1 MAVKKRR
8 ITAEDLYRFETVS
21 DPQISPDGRFIIFCV
36 QRVDRKTEKK
46 FTNLWLVSTRGGKP
60 RQFTYGD
67 QTDTHPRWSPDG
79 KQIAFLSNRG
89 DESQMQIY
97 LIPIDG
103 GEARPLTNMQ
113 GSFGSFEWSPD
124 GRQLVCAFRKKDKEQ
139 LEREADERKKKL
151 GVVARHITS
160 LDYKFDGV
168 GYLPKEKWHIWTI
181 NARTGKAHQL
191 TEGDKYSETSPR
203 WSPDGKQIL
212 FFSNRSE
219 RPDID
224 VHLDDIFVM
233 PAEGGTF
240 RKVETPPGPK
250 YMGSFSPDGKWI
262 AYLGREG
269 KGDWW
274 KNTRLWVVPVDGSAP
289 ARDLTGQYDVDVSSG
304 TLTDTGDRPT
314 LPPVWLLDGGRLY
327 FHVTHHGETRLCSVA
342 ADGSDLQTVIDGGV
356 VGGYS
361 LDSKQVR
368 LAYWFGDM
376 MNPGQVWVR
385 LMENGRSRQLTRFNT
400 WLNRVDLGQIEE
412 VWFKGPDNNDLQGWI
427 LNPPDFDPTKKYP
440 SILEIHGGPWLQ
452 YGKAFMHEF
461 FFLAAQDYVVYFT
474 NPRGGQGYGEAHSR
488 AIHRNWGRA
497 DYADVMAWADL
508 VSQKPYIDTNRMGV
522 TGGSYGGFMTTWI
535 IGHTDRFKAAVAQ
548 RVVSN
553 AISFWGSSDV
563 GFLFEDPWSGK
574 PPWEDL
580 EKYWDQSPMKYIGNA
595 RTPTLV
601 IHSEKDYRCA
611 QEQGEQVY
619 IALTKLGV
627 DTELVLFP
635 DSSHGL
641 SRAGR
646 TDRRIARLNHI
657 LRWFDKYLK

>member
-233 PAEGGTF
+233 PAEGGAF

-314 LPPVWLLDGGRLY
+314 LPPVWSLDGGRLY